1 LADRTFLP
9 NAGWLACYIF
19 IIASGMPTECLGE
32 RAERGGFEP
41 SDRAGTLRQN
51 TNNFL
56 DGCTFC
62 SLSMSMS
69 LMANLLLLHLS
80 LMANEFDVHL
90 V

>member
-19 IIASGMPTECLGE
+19 IIASGMPTELLGE
-32 RAERGGFEP
+32 RAEEGGFEP

-56 DGCTFC
+56 DGCTTLVIDLFILLLIDHLVC
-62 SLSMSMS
+62 GQSSLST
-69 LMANLLLLHLS
+69 
-80 LMANEFDVHL
+80 NEFDGQ
-90 V
+90 